1 MQPPCRVVS
10 LISRQIWDLFEGEH
24 LFGDI
29 FDTKGGHDPLRH
41 LALMVALIGRPP
53 REFVRRSETTE
64 QCFDLSGKCSDLCSG
79 QLSDA
84 YAGAWIAHEETTVP
98 MVSLENLEKRLSGQE
113 KKLFIQFMRS
123 MLKWLPEERK
133 TTRQL
138 LEDPW
143 LF

>member
-1 MQPPCRVVS
+1 M
-10 LISRQIWDLFEGEH
+10 
-24 LFGDI
+24 FGDI
-29 FDTKGGHDPLRH
+29 FDTKGGHDPFRH
-41 LALMVALIGRPP
+41 LALMVALIGPPP

-64 QCFDLSGKCSDLCSG
+64 QCFDLSCKCSDLWSG
-79 QLSDA
+79 LSDA
-84 YAGAWIAHEETTVP
+84 YTGAWIAHEEATVP